1 MFRRLKILFLRHEIY
16 HLKASRRGGS
26 LFVFAGMFLVGCF
39 IPGSLIASIVL
50 VPLTHLLS
58 GLPGLGQLGFAIGI
72 AYSAAAFTWMI
83 VFIFRMES
91 LGRAMDAKGTQNH
104 MEFLNLLECRE
115 NTLMRLRND

>member
-16 HLKASRRGGS
+16 HLKASRSGGS
-26 LFVFAGMFLVGCF
+26 LLVFAGMFLVWCF
-39 IPGSLIASIVL
+39 IPCSLIASLVL
-50 VPLTHLLS
+50 VPITHLLS
-58 GLPGLGQLGFAIGI
+58 GFPGLGQLGFAIGI
-72 AYSAAAFTWMI
+72 AYSAAAFTWLI
-83 VFIFRMES
+83 VFFFRMET